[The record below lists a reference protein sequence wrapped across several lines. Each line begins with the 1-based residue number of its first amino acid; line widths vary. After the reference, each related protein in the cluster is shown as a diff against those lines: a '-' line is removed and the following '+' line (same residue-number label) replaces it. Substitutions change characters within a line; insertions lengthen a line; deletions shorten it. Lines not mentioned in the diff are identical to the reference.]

1 MSSTSFLSSIGLGGQ
16 SPAEAAKDA
25 AALANEKTAAFKGL
39 STSMNQLNLALSTA
53 KALGVPASSLSTVEK
68 ITKDGNM
75 LISQAATLTPAQL
88 IEKTT
93 QFKLESE
100 SVMRSQSEN
109 DYTGGL
115 AKMVAIQDK
124 IRKRAEEIRD
134 DKYADATIRSKYD
147 ALLEDVSKDVAIW
160 TTQSPTKFY
169 TDKETSGSAGSMA
182 GTYYSLPIT
191 TTDTGYQDRLD
202 ILDIEKEA
210 QDGSTP
216 TFTRIYRRFKE
227 WWKVY
232 LYYSFYAVVIF
243 ASMILGGIITS
254 NMYVE
259 AEKDYLPARIFYFI
273 YGAIGFPL
281 SLIGGVI
288 KPPFWVSGIFPFKP
302 RTNPYG
308 KQAGGFNTL
317 QAASERVVGPLLEG
331 NVINGKEAAA
341 ALSYVS
347 TGVNTPKPVVN
358 VAGIVNKAVSTAK
371 TASPQPYV
379 EDNKNPAPPT
389 STFDSLFS
397 YVVVNTKDPAAYQK
411 SAKNNLWYLSILFSG
426 ILSTFVG
433 VNNTVF

>member
-1 MSSTSFLSSIGLGGQ
+1 MSTTSLLSSIGLGGQ

-39 STSMNQLNLALSTA
+39 SSSMNQLNLALSTA
-53 KALGVPASSLSTVEK
+53 KALGAPVSSLSTVEK

-75 LISQAATLTPAQL
+75 LISQAATLSPAQL

-100 SVMRSQSEN
+100 SVMRSQSES
-109 DYTGGL
+109 DYTSGL

-124 IRKRAEEIRD
+124 IRKRVEEIRA
-134 DKYADATIRSKYD
+134 DKHADATIRSKYE
-147 ALLEDVSKDVAIW
+147 ALLEDVTKDVATW

-169 TDKETSGSAGSMA
+169 TDKEASGSAGSMA

-191 TTDTGYQDRLD
+191 TSDTGYQDRLD
-202 ILDIEKEA
+202 VLDTEKDA
-210 QDGSTP
+210 QDGTTP

-259 AEKDYLPARIFYFI
+259 AEKDFLPARIFYFI

-288 KPPFWVSGIFPFKP
+288 KPPFWVSGIFPLKP

-308 KQAGGFNTL
+308 KQAGGAVPVNE
-317 QAASERVVGPLLEG
+317 AAAAVVGPLLTASS
-331 NVINGKEAAA
+331 INAQTAAN
-341 ALSYVS
+341 ALQYTGGIPNS
-347 TGVNTPKPVVN
+347 TPPVNIP
-358 VAGIVNKAVSTAK
+358 GIVNKAVSIAK
-371 TASPQPYV
+371 TASPQPYM
-379 EDNKNPAPPT
+379 EDSKNPAPPT

-426 ILSTFVG
+426 LLSTFIG

>member
-1 MSSTSFLSSIGLGGQ
+1 MSTTSFLSSIGLGGQ

-39 STSMNQLNLALSTA
+39 SSSMNQLNLALTTA

-68 ITKDGNM
+68 ITKDGNT
-75 LISQAATLTPAQL
+75 LLSQAATLTPAQL

-100 SVMRSQSEN
+100 SVMRSQSES
-109 DYTGGL
+109 DYTSGL

-124 IRKRAEEIRD
+124 IRKRAEEIRAD
-134 DKYADATIRSKYD
+134 THADATIRSKYD
-147 ALLEDVSKDVAIW
+147 ALLEDVTKDVAIW
-160 TTQSPTKFY
+160 NTQSPTKFY
-169 TDKETSGSAGSMA
+169 TDKESSGSAGSMA

-191 TTDTGYQDRLD
+191 TSDTGYQDRLD
-202 ILDIEKEA
+202 ILDSEKEA

-243 ASMILGGIITS
+243 ASMVLGGIITS

-308 KQAGGFNTL
+308 KQAGGSTTL
-317 QAASERVVGPLLEG
+317 QAASERLVGPLLEG

-347 TGVNTPKPVVN
+347 TTGVTPEPVVN
-358 VAGIVNKAVSTAK
+358 VAGIVNKAVSMGK

-426 ILSTFVG
+426 LLSTFVG
-433 VNNTVF
+433 INNTVF